1 MVILREGTE
10 HMSKG
15 GTSTSSSIDPRVFD
29 LLKENYQHAQGLANQ
44 PYQPYSGSLVASPS
58 DATLTGE
65 NALLGGAMTAG
76 SAGLRCSGFHRRAGI
91 LDGCAGVAG
100 GDLARGHP
108 ERLAA
113 IRARPDRQLPQS

>member
-29 LLKENYQHAQGLANQ
+29 LLKQNYQHAQGIADQ
-44 PYQPYSGSLVASPS
+44 SYQPYSGSLVATPS
-58 DATLTGE
+58 DATLSGQ

-76 SAGLRCSGFHRRAGI
+76 HDTLTNAVSATQRLT
-91 LDGCAGVAG
+91 GV
-100 GDLARGHP
+100 LPLSLTARTASASP
-108 ERLAA
+108 ATPNYASPAA
-113 IRARPDRQLPQS
+113 IASP